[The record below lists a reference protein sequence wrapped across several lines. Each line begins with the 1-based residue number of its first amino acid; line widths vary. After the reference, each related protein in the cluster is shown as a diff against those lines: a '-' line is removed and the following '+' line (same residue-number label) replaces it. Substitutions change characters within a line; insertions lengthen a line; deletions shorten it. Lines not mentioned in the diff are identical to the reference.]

1 VRYRSIIVVLA
12 LCLSACRGGSVA
24 ATATAAAGAQPSQ
37 APPIVLNSGPLTVT
51 ITSPADET
59 VMDTPQVDVAGQAPP
74 DTVITINDT
83 IVVVEASGQF
93 SVSVPLQEGPNEL
106 DVIASDPAGDQASS
120 KLVVTYDPAG

>member
-1 VRYRSIIVVLA
+1 MCNNKRENRIVRYRSIIVVLA

-93 SVSVPLQEGPNEL
+93 SVSVPLQE
-106 DVIASDPAGDQASS
+106 
-120 KLVVTYDPAG
+120 